1 MEKRKLILSSRG
13 AFSLFLLC
21 ILLAAAWI
29 RTYDLNWDEG
39 THLHPDERYLTMV
52 VSAIEFPESLA
63 QYWKTSES
71 PLNPANRPQFASYV
85 YGTLPL
91 FTTRAV
97 AGWVDQ
103 ACGDVPT
110 ATGTF
115 LRRFLLGS
123 TEPCY
128 EGLYTGYNG
137 IHLVGRS
144 LSTIADLATLLGLA
158 VLARALYGKKVAL
171 LAAAL
176 YAFAVLPIQHAHFF
190 VVDSFATVFVVWTLC
205 FAVWAVQR
213 RRVWWLLPAGIT
225 TGVAVASKISVWPV
239 AGVVALAMLLRRE
252 TLGDD
257 GTSRYRFTLS
267 LGPIVAAILSGV
279 LAALAFRSAQPYAFT
294 GPGFFGVRINPQW
307 IETMRNAR
315 DLANGLQDVPFG
327 HQWTAR
333 TPIIFPWRN
342 MVFWGMGLPLGLAAW
357 VGWALMGWRIFRKA
371 RWQHLLGWAWGTV
384 FFLYQS
390 TQWVKSMRYL
400 LPVYPVFVLFAAWIL
415 MRGVT
420 WGRRLPQPLR
430 LWQKVLKPIVLALPG
445 IVLVGTVAWALAF
458 LQVYAGSMTR
468 VEASRWMYNNI
479 PTVATVHTETGLR
492 TQIPMPPNMIL
503 SKNLSA
509 VAVSFT
515 VENDST
521 LTHITLNKVS
531 SGDTAGPRTFQAAIA
546 ADPYGEQHLAETD
559 ATTVNLDTQVS
570 PTSVDLPFSSPVR
583 LTAGQQVYLTLDLLA
598 GAPVRLQTSVIAN
611 EHWDDALPQ
620 RIDGKDAFGNWYR
633 SLSSSPRGQMNNYD
647 NDTPGKRQALFDWL
661 DEADY
666 IALSSNRLYASIPR
680 LPTRYPFTT
689 AYYEALFSGSLGF
702 ELVAEFARYPSLGPC
717 QFPDQEIPFPLME
730 PRFTNARPCSIA
742 YPPAEE
748 AFSVYDH
755 PTVLIFAKTP
765 RYSRERAE
773 ILLPLSLLVD
783 VQWLTPLEATRG
795 KQGSADGLLMTPQM
809 RAAQE
814 SGGTW
819 SKLFDRNAPQNRS
832 QVLAVI
838 VWWLLLSALGAIAFP
853 WLYYAFPALR
863 YRGYGL
869 ARAVGLLLW
878 AYLAWLLASL
888 HILPYTRLL
897 LWTLFAAMAVVSTLI
912 VRARWE
918 RFRTFFREN
927 WRDLLRIEIIFAVLY
942 VAWVYVRYLNP
953 DLWHPVAGG
962 EKPMDF
968 AYLNA
973 IIKSTWFPPYD
984 PWFAGGAMNYYYFG
998 FVMVGSLIKALG
1010 IVPSIGY
1017 NLAVPALYAM
1027 TGVGAYTLANN
1038 LAGKDSKR
1046 GHVAGLIGL
1055 FVVLILG
1062 NLGELR
1068 LIFTGLEKIGNVE
1081 FESLIP
1087 GYPALVSAIAGLW
1100 KVVVKGE
1107 TLMFRPE
1114 WWYWNATRVIPFG
1127 PGEVGAINEFPAFT
1141 FLYADLHAH
1150 MMAFPLTQVALAI
1163 ALQWG
1168 IGVESHTSPVKRA
1181 VWAYI
1186 RRCIPRPLATF
1197 VLAGLVTG
1205 ALRATNTWDWPTYLA
1220 LMSVGS
1226 LFSLTRTRNERQM
1239 DGIEDEDVSVLAS
1252 DSAPAS
1258 RLIFPYYKVLTP
1270 ILFVLLGEI
1279 LFRPFTANYV
1289 TAYTS
1294 FALWKGTR
1302 TTLGIYLIMHGQFLL
1317 PLGILAAVRG
1327 RWALQRFWKTRDVG
1341 ILFPLGLVLL
1351 GMAVLWLV
1359 LIFIDVPVAWAII
1372 PLGAMATLLVLDPHS
1387 SSRESLLW
1395 IWTGTALTLSLA
1407 VEIVVLKG
1415 DIGRMNT
1422 VFKFYL
1428 QVWMLL
1434 ALSAA
1439 VALERILHYTLASYR
1454 TGSHSAALK
1463 LPYWVNDLVTGLVV
1477 VIIAATAMYPLM
1489 AIQAKTR
1496 DRWAASAPQTLDGM
1510 AFVPYATQH
1519 EHGSTIH
1526 LAVDDRVIRWMQ
1538 ENVEGSPTI
1547 IEGQAEREY
1556 LWGNRVSV
1564 YTGLPSVA
1572 AWRWHSVQQRLMM
1585 PGGTVEARQR
1595 DIRYF
1600 YSTTDPYQAM
1610 DILRRYNVQYVI
1622 LTPYDRAYML
1632 PEGLPKFTTL
1642 VERGMLE
1649 PVYQDEA
1656 STIYK
1661 VVPVP

>member
-1 MEKRKLILSSRG
+1 MKARNLTLSSRG
-13 AFSLFLLC
+13 IFSL
-21 ILLAAAWI
+21 ILFVIVLAAAWI

-52 VSAIEFPESLA
+52 VSAIDFPETLR
-63 QYWKTSES
+63 QYWATDES
-71 PLNPANRPQFASYV
+71 PLNPTNFPQFATYV

-91 FTTRAV
+91 FTTRAM
-97 AGWVDQ
+97 AGWVDHE
-103 ACGDVPT
+103 ACGSTPT
-110 ATGTF
+110 ALGAEV
-115 LRRFLLGS
+115 RGFLLDGHTS
-123 TEPCY
+123 SCR
-128 EGLYTGYNG
+128 EGFFTGYNG

-144 LSTIADLATLLGLA
+144 LSTLADLTTLLGLA

-171 LAAAL
+171 LAATL
-176 YAFAVLPIQHAHFF
+176 YAFSVLPIQHAHFF

-205 FAVWAVQR
+205 FAVWAVQQQ
-213 RRVWWLLPAGIT
+213 RVWWLLPAGLA
-225 TGVAVASKISVWPV
+225 TGLAVASKISVFPV
-239 AGVVALAMLLRRE
+239 AGVVALAALLKRDVR
-252 TLGDD
+252 TD
-257 GTSRYRFTLS
+257 GSSRYRFVLLPS
-267 LGPIVAAILSGV
+267 PVIAALISGV
-279 LAALAFRSAQPYAFT
+279 LAALAFRLAQPYAFT
-294 GPGFFGVRINPQW
+294 GPGFFDIRINPQW
-307 IETMRNAR
+307 METMRNAR

-327 HQWTAR
+327 HQWTDR

-342 MVFWGMGLPLGLAAW
+342 MVFWGMGLPLGLVAW
-357 VGWALMGWRIFRKA
+357 IGWAAMGWRIFRRA
-371 RWQHLLGWAWGTV
+371 RWQHLLAWAWGTV
-384 FFLYQS
+384 FFLYQG

-400 LPVYPVFVLFAAWIL
+400 LPVYPVFALFAAWL
-415 MRGVT
+415 LARGVA
-420 WGRRLPQPLR
+420 WGQRLTQPLR
-430 LWQKVLKPIVLALPG
+430 LWQKVLKPIALALPVVVLAG
-445 IVLVGTVAWALAF
+445 TIVWALAF
-458 LQVYAGSMTR
+458 LQVYAGSLTR
-468 VEASRWMYNNI
+468 VEASRWMYDNI
-479 PTVATVHTETGLR
+479 PTVATLHAEPGASI
-492 TQIPMPPNMIL
+492 QIPVSPDMVL
-503 SKNLSA
+503 SENSPLIATVLVPEVDNTITRITVNKA
-509 VAVSFT
+509 DAMDVAGT
-515 VENDST
+515 
-521 LTHITLNKVS
+521 
-531 SGDTAGPRTFQAAIA
+531 RTFRATLM
-546 ADPYGEQHLAETD
+546 ADPYG
-559 ATTVNLDTQVS
+559 DTILGEGVVQA
-570 PTSVDLPFSSPVR
+570 DLPASAPALVEMPLSTPVH
-583 LTAGQQVYLTLDLLA
+583 LEAGKPTYFAVTILA
-598 GAPVRLQTSVIAN
+598 GAPVKLRTSVIAN

-620 RIDGKDAFGNWYR
+620 RIDGKDAFGSWYR
-633 SLSSSPRGQMNNYD
+633 SLHSSPGGQMNNYD
-647 NDTPGKRQALFDWL
+647 NDTPEKREALFDWL

-689 AYYEALFSGSLGF
+689 AYYEALFNGSLGF
-702 ELVAEFARYPSLGPC
+702 ELVAEFVHFPSIGPC

-730 PRFTNARPCSIA
+730 PRFTNARPCSIK

-773 ILLPLSLLVD
+773 ILLPISLLAD
-783 VQWLTPLEATRG
+783 VEWLTPLEATRG
-795 KQGSADGLLMTPQM
+795 KQDAAGRLLMTPQM

-814 SGGTW
+814 FGGTW
-819 SKLFDRNAPQNRS
+819 SRLFNRNALQNRS

-838 VWWLLLSALGAIAFP
+838 VWWLMLSALGAIAFP
-853 WLYYAFPALR
+853 WLYAAFPALR

-888 HILPYTRLL
+888 HLLPHTRLL
-897 LWTLFAAMAVVSTLI
+897 LWGVFALLVMASAII

-918 RFRTFFREN
+918 HFRAFFREN
-927 WRDLLRIEIIFAVLY
+927 WRNLLWIEVIFAVLY

-973 IIKSTWFPPYD
+973 VIKSTWFPPYD
-984 PWFAGGAMNYYYFG
+984 PWFAGGTMNYYYFG

-1010 IVPSIGY
+1010 ILPSVGY

-1046 GHVAGLIGL
+1046 GHIAGLIGI

-1068 LIFTGLEKIGNVE
+1068 LVFTGLEKIGNIK

-1087 GYPALVSAIAGLW
+1087 GYPALVSAIVGLW
-1100 KVVVKGE
+1100 KVVVTGQ
-1107 TLMFRPE
+1107 TLTFRPE

-1168 IGVESHTSPVKRA
+1168 LGNDPPQVAPMKRT
-1181 VWAYI
+1181 VWVYI

-1197 VLAGLVTG
+1197 FLAGLVAG
-1205 ALRATNTWDWPTYLA
+1205 ALHATNTWDWPTYLA
-1220 LMSVGS
+1220 LMSVGL
-1226 LFSLTRTRNERQM
+1226 LFSLFNTPNELT
-1239 DGIEDEDVSVLAS
+1239 IVPAEEDES
-1252 DSAPAS
+1252 DAAIAGIVTVPEKPVFA
-1258 RLIFPYYKVLTP
+1258 YYKVLTP
-1270 ILFVLLGEI
+1270 VLFVLLGEI
-1279 LFRPFTANYV
+1279 LFRPFIVNYV

-1294 FALWKGTR
+1294 FALWRGTR

-1317 PLGILAAVRG
+1317 PLAILGVVQG
-1327 RWALQRFWKTRDVG
+1327 RSALQRFWKTRDPG
-1341 ILFPLGLVLL
+1341 LLLPLGLVLL

-1359 LIFIDVPVAWAII
+1359 LIFIGVPVAWVVI
-1372 PLGAMATLLVLDPHS
+1372 PLGALATILVLDPRS
-1387 SSRESLLW
+1387 MPRERLLW
-1395 IWTGTALTLSLA
+1395 MWTGTALTLSLV
-1407 VEIVVLKG
+1407 VEILVLKG

-1439 VALERILHYTLASYR
+1439 VALERILHYTIASYR
-1454 TGSHSAALK
+1454 TGNTPVFK
-1463 LPYWVNDLVTGLVV
+1463 VPDWINDVVAGLVFFV
-1477 VIIAATAMYPLM
+1477 VAATAMYPLM
-1489 AIQAKTR
+1489 AIPAKVR
-1496 DRWAASAPQTLDGM
+1496 DRWAPSAPRTLDGM
-1510 AFVPYATQH
+1510 AYIPYATQH
-1519 EHGSTIH
+1519 EHGSTIP

-1547 IEGQAEREY
+1547 IEEQAEREY

-1572 AWRWHSVQQRLMM
+1572 AWRWHSVQQRLVM

-1610 DILRRYNVQYVI
+1610 DILRRYHVQYVI

-1632 PEGLPKFTTL
+1632 PEGLPKFTAM

-1649 PVYQDEA
+1649 PVYQDEDA
-1656 STIYK
+1656 VIYK
-1661 VVPVP
+1661 VTPP